1 MFIVCYSY
9 CAALRYFKTLQ
20 AVKDLKK
27 NNKKKQMQYS
37 CCKSFT
43 TLPTQNSEV
52 AQNHNY
58 KKKKIK
64 K

>member
-27 NNKKKQMQYS
+27 NNKKNKCSTAVAKVLQLYLP
-37 CCKSFT
+37 K
-43 TLPTQNSEV
+43 TLKLLKIIII
-52 AQNHNY
+52 
-58 KKKKIK
+58 KKKKK

>member
-27 NNKKKQMQYS
+27 KTTKKTNAVQLLQKFY
-37 CCKSFT
+37 
-43 TLPTQNSEV
+43 NST
-52 AQNHNY
+52 Y
-58 KKKKIK
+58 PKL
-64 K
+64 